1 MDWNPQK
8 MTTGISIQVC
18 LNGYSFKV
26 EVDGELKESGWRT
39 ADTAFTVP
47 EFQRR
52 YSDVKVSLLI
62 PKVALVPDLF
72 FEEGKM
78 RESLAETVM
87 LGEDDE
93 VGHVRLPEYA
103 AELVYSLSIGE
114 ILSRTISQAVL
125 DRDGRA
131 AQVLPEMYFILK
143 DLQKVDEY
151 NRIVASYAAGYLH
164 LGISQGRNLLMANVF
179 QAADFTT
186 AEYFLFMAVRK
197 LQLNPE
203 VSTVY
208 FRTPLKEEEMM
219 SLYRYFKSVERL

>member
-18 LNGYSFKV
+18 LNGYSFKMA
-26 EVDGELKESGWRT
+26 DGGSSIESGWRP
-39 ADTAFTVP
+39 ADTVFTAP

-52 YSDVKVSLLI
+52 YPKVEVSLLT
-62 PKVALVPDLF
+62 PKVALVPTAF
-72 FEEGKM
+72 FEEGKV
-78 RESLAETVM
+78 RETLAETVV
-87 LGEDDE
+87 LGDDDE
-93 VGHVRLPEYA
+93 VGHVSLPEYA

-114 ILSRTISQAVL
+114 MLSRAISQAVL
-125 DRDGRA
+125 DEDGKA
-131 AQVLPEMYFILK
+131 ARILPEMYFILK

-164 LGISQGRNLLMANVF
+164 LGISQGRNLLLANVF

-203 VSTVY
+203 VSSVY

>member
-26 EVDGELKESGWRT
+26 EVDGGLKESGWRT

-52 YSDVKVSLLI
+52 YSDVEVSLLT
-62 PKVALVPDLF
+62 PKVALVPALF
-72 FEEGKM
+72 FDEGTM
-78 RESLAETVM
+78 REALAETVI

-93 VGHVRLPEYA
+93 VGHIRLPEYA

-125 DRDGRA
+125 DKDGRA
-131 AQVLPEMYFILK
+131 ARVLPEMYFILK

-164 LGISQGRNLLMANVF
+164 LGISQGRNLLLANVF